1 MEQYDY
7 FHRKCEMS
15 SNLFGGY
22 KATIDIRT
30 VESNLDIIQI
40 MKERLT
46 QLFES
51 HNLPYLVNE
60 VNKRH
65 FHIHSHTFEE
75 VLTQDTAEAIVY
87 ICDHCE
93 SCDA

>member
-1 MEQYDY
+1 MEHYDY
-7 FHRKCEMS
+7 YHRLCEMS
-15 SNLFGGY
+15 SDLFGGY
-22 KATIDIRT
+22 KTAIDIRT
-30 VESNLDIIQI
+30 VESNLDITQI
-40 MKERLT
+40 MKGRLI

-65 FHIHSHTFEE
+65 FHIHSHTFED
-75 VLTQDTAEAIVY
+75 VLTQDAAEAIVY

-93 SCDA
+93 S